1 MLIFSNFL
9 EYSWIKSTFQPLT
22 ADLTGRAVPGKVLM
36 HIKSFVLKF
45 YTFWYRS
52 PDWGRLEK
60 GVIHGKPNKIIQIL
74 THFLRRLDQNHVNHT
89 FWCAQNDPH
98 LVCMCMEGFESMTP
112 THIDATH
119 ANIFRNTNFI
129 FRNPTEFNQNFSA
142 KKTAMVDYP
151 RN

>member
-1 MLIFSNFL
+1 M
-9 EYSWIKSTFQPLT
+9 
-22 ADLTGRAVPGKVLM
+22 TGRAVLGKVLM

-52 PDWGRLEK
+52 PDRGRQGK
-60 GVIHGKPNKIIQIL
+60 GVSHGKTNKIRQIL

-98 LVCMCMEGFESMTP
+98 LVCMYMAGFESMTP

-129 FRNPTEFNQNFSA
+129 SRNPREFDHFFGQNNRYGRLSQKPILVPKISVRQKSYSDPKFRNLA
-142 KKTAMVDYP
+142 
-151 RN
+151 